1 MGGESKDGAGAE
13 RVPTWGDEAAHG
25 DTGAEGKVRGLALPL
40 TRGGHEGG
48 GINGYPDVDT
58 EKAEHGR
65 AVHCDA
71 TASGPV
77 KGGESEVGGEGAVK
91 VVGPGGH
98 RLGKG

>member
-1 MGGESKDGAGAE
+1 MNIL
-13 RVPTWGDEAAHG
+13 RIINLPWGIFFNLKQISAWLNR
-25 DTGAEGKVRGLALPL
+25 RGLALPL

-48 GINGYPDVDT
+48 GINGYPDLDS
-58 EKAEHGR
+58 EKAEHGC

-77 KGGESEVGGEGAVK
+77 RGGESEGGSEGAAK

-98 RLGKG
+98 RLGNG

>member
-1 MGGESKDGAGAE
+1 MGGNSKDGAGAE
-13 RVPTWGDEAAHG
+13 QVPPWGGEADHWEA
-25 DTGAEGKVRGLALPL
+25 GAEREGQGLVLPL

-48 GINGYPDVDT
+48 GIDRYTDLDT

-65 AVHCDA
+65 AVHYDA

-77 KGGESEVGGEGAVK
+77 RGGESEGGSEGAAK

-98 RLGKG
+98 RLGNG